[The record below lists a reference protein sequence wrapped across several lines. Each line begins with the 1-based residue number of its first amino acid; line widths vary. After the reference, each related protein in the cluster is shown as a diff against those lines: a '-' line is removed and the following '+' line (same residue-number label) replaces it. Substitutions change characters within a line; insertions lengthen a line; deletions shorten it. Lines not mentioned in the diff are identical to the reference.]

1 MLTEVVFRGRKLYF
15 VDGSCISWTEVVF
28 RGRKMYSVEGSC
40 IPWTE
45 VVDQLTWKEIKFV
58 WFNKNN
64 NLKSLPE
71 LLKMQ
76 VESRS
81 RNVHFNTR
89 CDHAEGVPESA
100 ILLSH
105 AFAFVFSWYKVI
117 VALSLCLSWGV
128 FQHTV
133 CSSIIAAK
141 IVSLYYFF
149 EPQYFGPDLRLAR
162 TKTAISIRSIQN
174 ADCRPGTK
182 CRLNKKCRLRIFTFF
197 FVWYVM
203 ACYRA
208 SRNRFSAIIFHDY
221 LHYNCTVARFLV
233 TIILNIISSLHIVFS
248 LCARVGW
255 CDVCTEFTNL
265 IKEDVDINEM
275 PLSNI

>member
-1 MLTEVVFRGRKLYF
+1 MKQMLTEVVFRGRKLY
-15 VDGSCISWTEVVF
+15 
-28 RGRKMYSVEGSC
+28 SVEGSC
-40 IPWTE
+40 TPLTE
-45 VVDQLTWKEIKFV
+45 VVDHLVKIQKVKMNFDEAQKLTWKEIKFV

-128 FQHTV
+128 LQHTV
-133 CSSIIAAK
+133 RTSIIAAK
-141 IVSLYYFF
+141 IISLYYFF
-149 EPQYFGPDLRLAR
+149 KPQ
-162 TKTAISIRSIQN
+162 
-174 ADCRPGTK
+174 
-182 CRLNKKCRLRIFTFF
+182 
-197 FVWYVM
+197 
-203 ACYRA
+203 
-208 SRNRFSAIIFHDY
+208 
-221 LHYNCTVARFLV
+221 
-233 TIILNIISSLHIVFS
+233 
-248 LCARVGW
+248 
-255 CDVCTEFTNL
+255 
-265 IKEDVDINEM
+265 
-275 PLSNI
+275 